1 MRVAEVARTRP
12 LWVSALV
19 LVVGPAGCTG
29 HVPVQT
35 PTATMGINLDGVA
48 VAMMIEMPAMLQVG
62 GGSIVNIATVEAH
75 TILKEFLE

>member
-1 MRVAEVARTRP
+1 
-12 LWVSALV
+12 
-19 LVVGPAGCTG
+19 
-29 HVPVQT
+29 
-35 PTATMGINLDGVA
+35 MGINLDGVA